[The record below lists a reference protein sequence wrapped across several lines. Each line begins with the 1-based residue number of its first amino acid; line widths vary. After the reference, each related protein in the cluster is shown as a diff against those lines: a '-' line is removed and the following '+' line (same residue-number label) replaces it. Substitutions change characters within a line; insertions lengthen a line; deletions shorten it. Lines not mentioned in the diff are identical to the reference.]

1 MKEMELY
8 PLLQL
13 AQGYLSAHYAQAL
26 VDRSKGA
33 ELRAYI
39 AKYLYDT
46 GYTVAYKRV
55 FDRPFV
61 CGNGG
66 VFRPDPVAEKSRY

>member
-26 VDRSKGA
+26 VDRRKGA

-46 GYTVAYKRV
+46 GYSK
-55 FDRPFV
+55 
-61 CGNGG
+61 
-66 VFRPDPVAEKSRY
+66 

>member
-13 AQGYLSAHYAQAL
+13 EQGYLSAHYAQAL
-26 VDRSKGA
+26 ADRSKRA

-39 AKYLYDT
+39 AKYLYYT
-46 GYTVAYKRV
+46 GYTGAGYTRETLT
-55 FDRPFV
+55 DRPLSEMA
-61 CGNGG
+61 G
-66 VFRPDPVAEKSRY
+66 

>member
-1 MKEMELY
+1 MELY

-46 GYTVAYKRV
+46 GYTVAGYHE
-55 FDRPFV
+55 
-61 CGNGG
+61 G
-66 VFRPDPVAEKSRY
+66 AEKKTENRRD

>member
-1 MKEMELY
+1 MELY

-46 GYTVAYKRV
+46 GYPNLAAYDENETANLCAFLK
-55 FDRPFV
+55 
-61 CGNGG
+61 GG
-66 VFRPDPVAEKSRY
+66 KTE

>member
-1 MKEMELY
+1 MKEIELY
-8 PLLQL
+8 PLLRL

-33 ELRAYI
+33 ELQAYI

-46 GYTVAYKRV
+46 GYTVAGLTREALTERLY
-55 FDRPFV
+55 
-61 CGNGG
+61 
-66 VFRPDPVAEKSRY
+66 AEMAEYSVLTP

>member
-1 MKEMELY
+1 MELY

-46 GYTVAYKRV
+46 G
-55 FDRPFV
+55 
-61 CGNGG
+61 
-66 VFRPDPVAEKSRY
+66 